1 VVSKLP
7 SSLIDTI
14 SALCG
19 DPTAVANPYV
29 EAGAAEHR
37 LQSYRLSAAQKT
49 ARLLDRPGLQ
59 SNKPSVLMDQLIA
72 LRLDSLDDIMQV
84 LFFWNAWLHPGCG

>member
-1 VVSKLP
+1 MSKLP
-7 SSLIDTI
+7 SSLIDNI
-14 SALCG
+14 SALRG
-19 DPTAVANPYV
+19 DWSPVAEPYV
-29 EAGAAEHR
+29 E
-37 LQSYRLSAAQKT
+37 LQNILSQSYRLSAAQKT
-49 ARLLDRPGLQ
+49 ARLLDRPGQL

>member
-1 VVSKLP
+1 MVFKLP

-19 DPTAVANPYV
+19 DPNAVAEPYV
-29 EAGAAEHR
+29 E
-37 LQSYRLSAAQKT
+37 LQNILSQSYRLSAAQKT

-59 SNKPSVLMDQLIA
+59 SSKPSVLMDQLNA
-72 LRLDSLDDIMQV
+72 LRLDSLDNIMQV
-84 LFFWNAWLHPGCG
+84 LFFWIAWLHSGRG